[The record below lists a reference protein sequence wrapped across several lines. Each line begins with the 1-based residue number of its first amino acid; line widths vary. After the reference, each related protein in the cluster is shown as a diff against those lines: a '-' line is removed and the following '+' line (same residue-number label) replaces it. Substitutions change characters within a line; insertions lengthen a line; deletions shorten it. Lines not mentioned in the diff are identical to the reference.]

1 MNPVL
6 VKIKLTH
13 PNAKLPTK
21 GSEHAGAWDVYAAD
35 IKRIRRDWFEVD
47 LGFSLEFS
55 DRFRVIIQPRSS
67 ITKLDLIQQSSPGI
81 GDSDY
86 RGSYKF
92 IFKVLPNDTNNLT
105 GALRY
110 CNFPYFIGDR
120 VGQMYLEEIIPI
132 LFEQVDELSDTER
145 GGGGFGSTGK

>member
-1 MNPVL
+1 MNTVQ
-6 VKIKLTH
+6 VKIKLIH
-13 PNAKLPTK
+13 PNAKIPTRAT
-21 GSEHAGAWDVYAAD
+21 EFAGGWDVYAAD

-55 DRFRVIIQPRSS
+55 NRFRVMLQPRSS
-67 ITKLDLIQQSSPGI
+67 ITKTDLIQQNSPGI

-92 IFKVLPNDTNNLT
+92 IFKVIPNDSSHLT
-105 GALRY
+105 GELMY
-110 CNFPYFIGDR
+110 HYFPYSIGDR

-132 LFEQVDELSDTER
+132 SFEQIDELSDTER
-145 GGGGFGSTGK
+145 GEGGFGSTGK

>member
-1 MNPVL
+1 MNPIQ

-13 PNAKLPTK
+13 HNAKLPTK

-55 DRFRVIIQPRSS
+55 DRFRVMLQPRSS
-67 ITKLDLIQQSSPGI
+67 ITKTDLVQQNAPGI

-92 IFKVLPNDTNNLT
+92 IFKVLPDEVNKLT

-110 CNFPYFIGDR
+110 CSFPYSIGDR
-120 VGQMYLEEIIPI
+120 VGQIYLEEIMPI
-132 LFEQVDELSDTER
+132 SFEQVDELSDTER
-145 GGGGFGSTGK
+145 GEGGFGSTGK